1 VTRPEAATP
10 YSGHSFGIPADDEL
24 AGRLF
29 PPLPGQVHWGLGRTR
44 RILRAL
50 GEPHRAYPVLHVG
63 GTNGKGSVARIW
75 AGILEAAGYRSGL
88 YTSPHLVS
96 FRERILVDGSPLSD
110 ELLESWAGELR
121 PHLANEQPS
130 FFEAATALALLGFQ
144 RSGVDVAVVE
154 VGLGGRLDAT
164 NVVLPVLTAITNVG
178 LDHLELLGGD
188 LKAVAREKAGILKPG
203 VPAFTAA
210 DIPEVLD
217 VLEATADSV
226 GTTLYRVHP
235 SPRETGIDGT
245 RLKVRTRTWGE
256 IEVDSP
262 LIGVHQAD
270 NLALAVES
278 LDALPSS
285 LEVSVHEVQEGVR
298 RSRVP
303 GRFQIES
310 RDQVTWI
317 FDVAHNLPGVEAL
330 ASTLEMLDVCSP
342 VIGVVGILADKGW
355 APMLERLATSLD
367 VLILTVPDGAPE
379 SRRWDVDRAAE
390 QLAEGKVEVI
400 PDMGE
405 ALDLAKRRSHGSG
418 TVVVTGS
425 VHTVGEGLKRLGWIP
440 NEALPPTFETG

>member
-1 VTRPEAATP
+1 VTRAAATS
-10 YSGHSFGIPADDEL
+10 YSGHNFGVPADDEL

-29 PPLPGQVHWGLGRTR
+29 PPLPGQVRWGLGRTR

-75 AGILEAAGYRSGL
+75 AGILEAAGYRTGL

-96 FRERILVDGSPLSD
+96 FRERILVDGAPLSD

-188 LKAVAREKAGILKPG
+188 LTAVTMEKAGILKRG
-203 VPAFTAA
+203 VPAFTSA
-210 DIPEVLD
+210 DVPEVLD
-217 VLEATADSV
+217 LLEAKANAV
-226 GTTLYRVHP
+226 GTTLRRVHP
-235 SPRETGIDGT
+235 SNWETGIGGT
-245 RLKVRTRTWGE
+245 RLTVCTRSWGE

-262 LIGVHQAD
+262 LIGVHQAG
-270 NLALAVES
+270 NLALAVGS
-278 LDALPSS
+278 LDGLPSS
-285 LEVSVHEVQEGVR
+285 LEVSVDAVQDGVR

-303 GRFQIES
+303 GRFQVEV

-317 FDVAHNLPGVEAL
+317 FDVAHNLPGMQALATTLEAL
-330 ASTLEMLDVCSP
+330 DVSRP
-342 VIGVVGILADKGW
+342 LIGVVGILADKEW
-355 APMLERLATSLD
+355 ARMLERLASTLD
-367 VLILTVPDGAPE
+367 HLILTVPDGVPE
-379 SRRWDVDRAAE
+379 SRRWDVDRAAG
-390 QLAEGKVEVI
+390 QLAAGKVEVV
-400 PDMGE
+400 PDFGE
-405 ALDLAKRRSHGSG
+405 ALEVARRRSRASG